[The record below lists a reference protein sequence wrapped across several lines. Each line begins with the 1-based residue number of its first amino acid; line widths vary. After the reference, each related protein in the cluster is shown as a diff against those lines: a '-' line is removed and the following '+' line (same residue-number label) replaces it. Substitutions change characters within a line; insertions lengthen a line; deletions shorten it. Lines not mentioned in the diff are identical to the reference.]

1 MRINNPD
8 VFRNIRPE
16 ESEGFVSVQQIRQ
29 AKENVNAALTGQP
42 IPYPPSESDDSV
54 AKLEVYT
61 AIQQLLQQAGQV
73 SDVLEQLIQIQSAIL
88 QQLQEK
94 NAQPGQQVKLS
105 KGGVETF

>member
-8 VFRNIRPE
+8 VFRNIKPE

-42 IPYPPSESDDSV
+42 IPYPPSEADDSV

-61 AIQQLLQQAGQV
+61 AIQQLLQQEGQV
-73 SDVLEQLIQIQSAIL
+73 SDVLEQLIQIQSALL

-94 NAQPGQQVKLS
+94 NTEPGKQVKLS